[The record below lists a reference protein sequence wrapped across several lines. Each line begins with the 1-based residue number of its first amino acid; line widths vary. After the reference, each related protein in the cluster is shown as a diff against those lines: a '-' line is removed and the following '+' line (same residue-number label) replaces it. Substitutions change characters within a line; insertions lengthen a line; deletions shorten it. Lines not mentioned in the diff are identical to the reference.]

1 MKKIMIL
8 GLLAIGL
15 SSCSKETLDSAGRDI
30 AKNVIKASKWNNVVK
45 TVTTD
50 GDKLVDTLVGNTQ
63 KEYLDFTN
71 DGFAYIYDG
80 EGKATSVSYDMPT
93 SKSMNFDN
101 VSYQIKESIIQST
114 MKFTLENVTDG
125 KTTIIEFKRK

>member
-1 MKKIMIL
+1 MIV

-15 SSCSKETLDSAGRDI
+15 SSCSKETLNSAGRDI
-30 AKNVIKASKWNNVVK
+30 AQNVIRASKWNNVVK

-50 GDKLVDTLVGNTQ
+50 GEKVVDTLVGATD
-63 KEYLDFTN
+63 KDYLDFNN

-80 EGKATSVSYDMPT
+80 DGNTSSVSYDLPT

-101 VSYQIKESIIQST
+101 VSYQIKENIIQST
-114 MKFTLENVTDG
+114 IKFTLENVTDG
-125 KTTIIEFKRK
+125 KTTTIEFKRK